1 MLVLVL
7 VLMLVLV
14 LVVQRDDWGG
24 GGTAFPVGVAEGSL
38 PFIAPSTC
46 PLLWCVCHL
55 RDHAVCFVSQVFQN
69 SVFGH
74 DTGFHPTDVAFD
86 PLISELQRAAQ

>member
-14 LVVQRDDWGG
+14 LVVQRDDWG

>member
-1 MLVLVL
+1 MYRG
-7 VLMLVLV
+7 MI
-14 LVVQRDDWGG
+14 GG
-24 GGTAFPVGVAEGSL
+24 EGLHFPLGLLKVAFLSSP
-38 PFIAPSTC
+38 
-46 PLLWCVCHL
+46 PLLVHCFGASAICVTMP
-55 RDHAVCFVSQVFQN
+55 CFVSQVFQN